1 MRVLPTTNIALLV
14 LAFLHVPPAVSA
26 DQSLSYSYFEL
37 RGDISTT
44 ANDARGARDDA
55 NGRLVGLTAN
65 WEFRES
71 WYAKAGYSLER
82 KSFSNEVAGNVLSLD
97 TRQAAATLGG
107 GRFWHAGEKT
117 DIYVE
122 ALVVHVRTDHD
133 VPDVAVMQGGPPT
146 VGTRVSVI
154 EDTGFGA
161 AVGARH
167 AFGEATEVEGRMEI
181 QDVAGQTATM
191 LSATGRRQ
199 LTEHVSIGLFA
210 SLGKSTNRHI
220 GDVATIGTTLR
231 YAF

>member
-1 MRVLPTTNIALLV
+1 M
-14 LAFLHVPPAVSA
+14 
-26 DQSLSYSYFEL
+26 
-37 RGDISTT
+37 
-44 ANDARGARDDA
+44 
-55 NGRLVGLTAN
+55 
-65 WEFRES
+65 
-71 WYAKAGYSLER
+71 
-82 KSFSNEVAGNVLSLD
+82 
-97 TRQAAATLGG
+97 
-107 GRFWHAGEKT
+107 
-117 DIYVE
+117 
-122 ALVVHVRTDHD
+122 VHIRTDHD

-181 QDVAGQTATM
+181 QDVAGQAATM

-199 LTEHVSIGLFA
+199 LTEHVSIGLFV

>member
-1 MRVLPTTNIALLV
+1 M
-14 LAFLHVPPAVSA
+14 PPAASA

-122 ALVVHVRTDHD
+122 ALVVHIRTDHD
-133 VPDVAVMQGGPPT
+133 VPDVAVMQGGPPSEDANALAT
-146 VGTRVSVI
+146 TQVHLPTIACRVP
-154 EDTGFGA
+154 GA
-161 AVGARH
+161 HRGSRAPGAH
-167 AFGEATEVEGRMEI
+167 AEGRRLADPGVP
-181 QDVAGQTATM
+181 QRLPPPRAQAG
-191 LSATGRRQ
+191 GP
-199 LTEHVSIGLFA
+199 
-210 SLGKSTNRHI
+210 
-220 GDVATIGTTLR
+220 TLPWS
-231 YAF
+231 

>member
-14 LAFLHVPPAVSA
+14 LAFLHVPPAASA

-122 ALVVHVRTDHD
+122 ALVVHIRTDHD
-133 VPDVAVMQGGPPT
+133 VPDVAVMQG
-146 VGTRVSVI
+146 R
-154 EDTGFGA
+154 
-161 AVGARH
+161 
-167 AFGEATEVEGRMEI
+167 EGRRRSEREFWSSKTLVLARPLGHATRLVRRPKSKDGWKSRMWPARPRPFC
-181 QDVAGQTATM
+181 QPLDAG
-191 LSATGRRQ
+191 
-199 LTEHVSIGLFA
+199 
-210 SLGKSTNRHI
+210 N
-220 GDVATIGTTLR
+220 
-231 YAF
+231 

>member
-14 LAFLHVPPAVSA
+14 LAFLHVPPAASA
-26 DQSLSYSYFEL
+26 DQSLSYRYFEL
-37 RGDISTT
+37 KGDISTT

-55 NGRLVGLTAN
+55 NGRLVGLTAS
-65 WEFRES
+65 WELRES
-71 WYAKAGYSLER
+71 WYAKASYSLER
-82 KSFSNEVAGNVLSLD
+82 KTFSNEVAGTILSLD

-122 ALVVHVRTDHD
+122 ALVVHTRADHD
-133 VPDVAVMQGGPPT
+133 VPDVTVTEREPPT
-146 VGTRVSVI
+146 VGTRVAVI
-154 EDTGFGA
+154 EDTGLGA

-167 AFGEATEVEGRMEI
+167 SFGEAT
-181 QDVAGQTATM
+181 D
-191 LSATGRRQ
+191 
-199 LTEHVSIGLFA
+199 
-210 SLGKSTNRHI
+210 RHI

>member
-1 MRVLPTTNIALLV
+1 MV
-14 LAFLHVPPAVSA
+14 LAFLHVPPAASA

-65 WEFRES
+65 WQFRES
-71 WYAKAGYSLER
+71 WYAKASYSLER
-82 KSFSNEVAGNVLSLD
+82 KTFSNEVAGNVLSLD

-107 GRFWHAGEKT
+107 GRFWNAGEKT

-122 ALVVHVRTDHD
+122 PLVVHIRTDHD

-161 AVGARH
+161 AVGARR

-181 QDVAGQTATM
+181 QDVAG
-191 LSATGRRQ
+191 GRKVQ
-199 LTEHVSIGLFA
+199 V
-210 SLGKSTNRHI
+210 
-220 GDVATIGTTLR
+220 
-231 YAF
+231 